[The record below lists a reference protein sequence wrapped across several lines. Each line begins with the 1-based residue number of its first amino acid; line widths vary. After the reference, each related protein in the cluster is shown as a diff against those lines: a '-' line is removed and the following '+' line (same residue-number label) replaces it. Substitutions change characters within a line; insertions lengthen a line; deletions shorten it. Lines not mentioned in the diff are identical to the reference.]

1 MENWIQEQLESGH
14 HKKALFLFPIIIF
27 LGYIHPMIFG
37 IGLIL
42 FFLITSF
49 RLLKTMLFYML
60 ILGGISAIFPP
71 LAPII
76 LIVMIVLFIM
86 RIGYVF
92 RNWRPFVAGL
102 FVYGAASIIL
112 TRTIEAPYVLL
123 SFNPTLGGLIEP
135 LIVSS
140 MAYFGLKAILLWLY
154 GYGYSSYAALGIMG
168 SVPLIIISFIL
179 PFLKMHIGGDFYMP
193 EATIAESHTTPN
205 GEPVVSEGYVRAAN
219 GEVIPHASESAPVNG
234 TQLQHVQSHVRTAPD
249 GDPTNNL
256 SYKGPDSTPVNNE
269 NLVHISD
276 YVRTSPDGD
285 LTNNLSYRGPGS
297 DSHELFISNNEVGAA
312 SELDQMPEEEK
323 AKVIEVSQGLVVG
336 QAGVDRLLYQLQ
348 KEEETGNQL

>member
-1 MENWIQEQLESGH
+1 MQDWIQDQMESGH
-14 HKKALFLFPIIIF
+14 HRTALLLFPVIIF
-27 LGYIHPMIFG
+27 LGYIHPVIFG

-49 RLLKTMLFYML
+49 RLLRTMLFYML

-92 RNWRPFVAGL
+92 RNWRPFVGGL
-102 FVYGAASIIL
+102 LVYGAAGVIL
-112 TRTIEAPYVLL
+112 GRTIDNPYLLL
-123 SFNPTLGGLIEP
+123 SYNPSLGGLIEP

-154 GYGYSSYAALGIMG
+154 RYGYSSFAALGIMG

-193 EATIAESHTTPN
+193 EASFADGHTAPS
-205 GEPVVSEGYVRAAN
+205 GEPVTSDVYVRAAN
-219 GEVIPHASESAPVNG
+219 GDVAHYSTETGTVNG
-234 TQLQHVQSHVRTAPD
+234 TQLQQVQGHLRTAPD

-256 SYKGPDSTPVNNE
+256 SYKGPDAKPVEMKDMVYVN
-269 NLVHISD
+269 D
-276 YVRTSPDGD
+276 YVRTAPDGD
-285 LTNNLSYRGPGS
+285 LTNNLSYKGPGGAS
-297 DSHELFISNNEVGAA
+297 INDVNVYHDEAAA
-312 SELDQMPEEEK
+312 SVQLEDLPEEDQS
-323 AKVIEVSQGLVVG
+323 KVIEVSQGLVVG
-336 QAGVDRLLYQLQ
+336 QAGVDRLLHQL
-348 KEEETGNQL
+348 KRDGTSNQ